1 MTLRRLENG
10 MTRRWMIVAAAGAL
24 ACGGSAEP
32 LRIAGTVE
40 IREVRLA
47 PLSTGRLV
55 RLLRDEGDTVRAGDT
70 VAVLEQPGLDALI
83 AQRRAQARAAG
94 SRVAEIIAARADSER
109 TANDL
114 ARAQRLRTQ
123 NIISAQ
129 QFDAMRAAAAAAA
142 ARLQS
147 VQAASTE
154 SDAALAA
161 LAVTQSVADQLT
173 LVAPADGIIL
183 VRYAEPGEVVPVG
196 APVVSVGLV
205 RQPWIRA
212 YVGQR
217 YIARVALGQTVYVH
231 VDGYGD
237 TTFTGRVA
245 EIAPRA
251 EFTPRAALTESER
264 ADLVFAIKV
273 AIDDAGG
280 RLKAGMQVDL
290 EIPLLP

>member
-1 MTLRRLENG
+1 VENW
-10 MTRRWMIVAAAGAL
+10 MSKRWIVAMSALAL
-24 ACGGSAEP
+24 ACGGSAKP

-40 IREVRLA
+40 IREVRVSS
-47 PLSTGRLV
+47 LSAGRLL

-70 VAVLEQPGLDALI
+70 IAILVQPGLDALI

-109 TANDL
+109 AANDF
-114 ARAQRLRTQ
+114 ARAERLRAQ

-129 QFDAMRAAAAAAA
+129 QYDGSRAAAAAAA

-154 SDAALAA
+154 SDAAIAA

-173 LVAPADGIIL
+173 LIAPADGIVL
-183 VRYAEPGEVVPVG
+183 VRYAEPGEAVAVG
-196 APVVSVGLV
+196 APVVSLGLV
-205 RQPWIRA
+205 KQPWIRA
-212 YVGQR
+212 YVGERQ
-217 YIARVALGQTVYVH
+217 IARVALGQTVRVH
-231 VDGYGD
+231 VDGYPD
-237 TTFTGRVA
+237 TTFTGRIS

-280 RLKAGMQVDL
+280 RLKAGMPVDL
-290 EIPLLP
+290 EIALLP

>member
-1 MTLRRLENG
+1 
-10 MTRRWMIVAAAGAL
+10 MIAAAAGAL
-24 ACGGSAEP
+24 ACGGSGEP

-47 PLSTGRLV
+47 SLATGRLV

-94 SRVAEIIAARADSER
+94 SRVAEIMAARADSER

-114 ARAQRLRTQ
+114 SRAERLRAQT
-123 NIISAQ
+123 IISAQ
-129 QFDAMRAAAAAAA
+129 QFDAVRAAAAAAA

-154 SDAALAA
+154 SEAALAA

-173 LVAPADGIIL
+173 LIAPADGIIL
-183 VRYAEPGEVVPVG
+183 VRYAEPGEVVGLG
-196 APVVSVGLV
+196 APVVSLGLV
-205 RQPWIRA
+205 REPWIRA

-217 YIARVALGQTVYVH
+217 YIARVALGQTVRVH

-280 RLKAGMQVDL
+280 RLKAGMPVDL
-290 EIPLLP
+290 EIALLP

>member
-1 MTLRRLENG
+1 
-10 MTRRWMIVAAAGAL
+10 MTRRWIIAATAAGAL

-173 LVAPADGIIL
+173 LVTPADGIIL
-183 VRYAEPGEVVPVG
+183 VRYAEAGEVVAVG

-217 YIARVALGQTVYVH
+217 FIARVALGQTVRIH
-231 VDGYGD
+231 VDGYAD
-237 TTFTGRVA
+237 TTFMGRVA

-273 AIDDAGG
+273 SIDDTGG
-280 RLKAGMQVDL
+280 RLKAGMPVDL
-290 EIPLLP
+290 EIALLP